1 MHRGHPIGSIHFPR
15 LTGHFSLSQPCSER
29 CSLLP
34 VSACHQPHLLRAFL
48 PRATQRLQPLR
59 SRRSCAAV
67 SSLKGTGGRTEAAS
81 ATSGVS
87 FPTLQAETWEKGGG
101 CLSFFLSQNPGITT
115 LLGFMRIVHCSLR
128 RWLSIKARIDSLG
141 NKLKNPPQ
149 AFQQNYLRY

>member
-1 MHRGHPIGSIHFPR
+1 MFRTLLSALRQRLSPAPSPPR
-15 LTGHFSLSQPCSER
+15 LSAARNPAPATASLP
-29 CSLLP
+29 P
-34 VSACHQPHLLRAFL
+34 VLR
-48 PRATQRLQPLR
+48 RRLE
-59 SRRSCAAV
+59 S
-67 SSLKGTGGRTEAAS
+67 KGTGGRTEAAS

>member
-1 MHRGHPIGSIHFPR
+1 MHRGHPIGSMHFPR

-29 CSLLP
+29 CCLLS

-67 SSLKGTGGRTEAAS
+67 SSLRAPAEEQRLLLLQVESPSPHSKQKHGR
-81 ATSGVS
+81 
-87 FPTLQAETWEKGGG
+87 KGGV
-101 CLSFFLSQNPGITT
+101 CVSFFLCQNPGIKT